1 MGKSK
6 LFAVMLPITLLAL
19 FSVSC
24 IQDEPLNAECD
35 ILSAELDG
43 KNLLQQPL
51 IENNRITFVVADT
64 TTNMNLKLKNVRLTI
79 GATIEPSPNIEQDF
93 SYPIIYT
100 VTSEDRMWHK
110 NYTISVVSGEIN
122 TNFSFEDYET
132 TYSVVFGKEI
142 ENYDRFFEYVNG
154 VKKYIWASGN
164 PGFKLS
170 NIFAKPDQYPTSAAA
185 GEGCNS
191 EGIPDTG
198 SIAAKLVTRSTGPF
212 GEGIGMP
219 IATGSLYLGTFDVK
233 SATSDPLG
241 ATQFGIPFNSKPIK
255 LTGYYHYTPGAVFIG
270 GDADTKDELDIYA
283 VLYKPTA
290 AIPMLDGSNILTS
303 DQIIAKAQLAKPES
317 GWPITYTQFEID
329 FSYTDTYDQSI
340 ADNYG
345 YNFTI
350 VFSSSKNGASFQGA
364 VGSTLYID
372 EVKLTTDKDTIE

>member
-1 MGKSK
+1 MNTSK
-6 LFAVMLPITLLAL
+6 LFAPILTFLAL
-19 FSVSC
+19 FSASC

-35 ILSAELDG
+35 ILWAELAG

-51 IENNRITFVVADT
+51 IENSSITFVVADT
-64 TTNMNLKLKNVRLTI
+64 TTNMNLKLKNVRLTP

-93 SYPIIYT
+93 SQPIIYT

-132 TYSVVFGKEI
+132 VYSTVFGKEI
-142 ENYDRFFEYVNG
+142 ENYDRFFENVNG
-154 VKKYIWASGN
+154 EKKYIWASGN
-164 PGFKLS
+164 AGFKLS
-170 NIFAKPDQYPTSAAA
+170 NIFAKPDEYPTSAAV

-191 EGIPDTG
+191 TGIPDTG
-198 SIAAKLVTRSTGPF
+198 STAAKLVTRSTGPF

-219 IATGSLYLGTFDVK
+219 IAAGSLYLGTFNIN
-233 SATSDPLG
+233 SATSNPLG
-241 ATQFGIPFNSKPIK
+241 ATQFGIPFNSKPIT
-255 LTGYYHYTPGAVFIG
+255 LTGYYHYTPGSVFTG
-270 GDADTKDELDIYA
+270 GAENTKDEPAIYA

-290 AIPMLDGSNILTS
+290 AVPMLDGSNILTS
-303 DQIIAKAQLAKPES
+303 DQIIAKAQFTKPTS
-317 GWPITYTQFEID
+317 GWSTTYAQFEII

-350 VFSSSKNGASFQGA
+350 VFSSSKKGASFQGA

-372 EVKLTTDKDTIE
+372 EVKLTTDKDTL